1 MKTRSYKVPERGD
14 KLRGFDKKNKNL
26 TDFRLLIDSPRY
38 LANREV
44 MPSNFSGKVLNLQ
57 S

>member
-26 TDFRLLIDSPRY
+26 TDFRLLLDSPRY

-44 MPSNFSGKVLNLQ
+44 MPSNFSER